1 MGETTTELIGKVAIV
16 TGASQGL
23 GRAYA
28 LALAQAGATVVA
40 SSRSMGN
47 AAPGEAPGEASL
59 ARTVQIGTEMGC
71 PVHAAICDVG
81 SEEQISRT
89 VEETIGNFGRIDIVV
104 NNAATY
110 PLHFDPKYVD
120 PLIWDADIWN
130 RYFSINVLG
139 PYFMMRA
146 VAPTMKAQNSGSI
159 VNVSSTSATLMDL
172 TPDDLAHLRMMGYAT
187 TKSALIR
194 LSNFFAV
201 ELSPWNVAV
210 NSICP
215 GTVITGAWG
224 SVPDDQV
231 EAARTSGA
239 ATDASPEA
247 VGPYIVHLAR
257 QTAQGLTG
265 KFLET
270 VNYPNWS

>member
-1 MGETTTELIGKVAIV
+1 MGETSGELSGKVAIV
-16 TGASQGL
+16 TGAAQGL

-28 LALAQAGATVVA
+28 LALSQAGATVVA

-47 AAPGEAPGEASL
+47 PDPGNPPGEASL
-59 ARTVQIGTEMGC
+59 ARTVRIGKELGC

-81 SEEQISRT
+81 SEEQINRT
-89 VEETIGNFGRIDIVV
+89 VEETIGNCGRIDIVV

-139 PYFMMRA
+139 PYYMMRA
-146 VAPTMKAQNSGSI
+146 VASTMKAQNSGSI

-172 TPDDLAHLRMMGYAT
+172 APGDVAHMRMMGYAT
-187 TKSALIR
+187 TKAALIR
-194 LSNFFAV
+194 LSNYFAV
-201 ELSPWNVAV
+201 ELSPWNIAV

-224 SVPDDQV
+224 SVPADQV
-231 EAARTSGA
+231 EAARTSGT

-247 VGPYIVHLAR
+247 VGPYIVHLAK
-257 QTAQGLTG
+257 QTAQGITG
-265 KFLET
+265 RFLET
-270 VNYPNWS
+270 VNFPNWA

>member
-1 MGETTTELIGKVAIV
+1 MGEVSGELDGKVAIV

-28 LALAQAGATVVA
+28 IALAQAGATVVA

-47 AAPGEAPGEASL
+47 PAPGSEAGEASL
-59 ARTVQIGTEMGC
+59 VRTVQIGLEMGC
-71 PVHAAICDVG
+71 RVHAAICDIG
-81 SEEQISRT
+81 SEEQINRT
-89 VEETIGNFGRIDIVV
+89 VEETIGNYGRVDIVV

-110 PLHFDPKYVD
+110 PLHFDHKYVD

-130 RYFSINVLG
+130 RYFAINVLG
-139 PYFMMRA
+139 PYYMMRA
-146 VAPTMKAQNSGSI
+146 VAPVMKAQKSGSI

-172 TPDDLAHLRMMGYAT
+172 EPGDVAHLRMMGYAT
-187 TKSALIR
+187 TKAALIR
-194 LSNFFAV
+194 LSNYFAV
-201 ELSPWNVAV
+201 ELSPCNIAV

-224 SVPDDQV
+224 SVPADQV
-231 EAARTSGA
+231 EAARTSGT

-247 VGPYIVHLAR
+247 VGAYIVHLAK
-257 QTAQGLTG
+257 QTANGLTG
-265 KFLET
+265 QFLET
-270 VNYPNWS
+270 INFPDWS

>member
-1 MGETTTELIGKVAIV
+1 MGEASNELKGKVAIV

-28 LALAQAGATVVA
+28 LALAQAGATVIA

-47 AAPGEAPGEASL
+47 PAPGEAPGEASL
-59 ARTVQIGTEMGC
+59 ARTVQIGMEMGC
-71 PVHAAICDVG
+71 PVHAAICDIG
-81 SEEQISRT
+81 SEDQINRT
-89 VEETIGNFGRIDIVV
+89 VEEAIGNFGRIDIVV

-120 PLIWDADIWN
+120 ALIWDADIWN

-139 PYFMMRA
+139 PYYMMRA
-146 VAPTMKAQNSGSI
+146 VAPTMKAQESGSI

-172 TPDDLAHLRMMGYAT
+172 APDDVAHLRMLGYAT
-187 TKSALIR
+187 TKAALIR
-194 LSNFFAV
+194 MSNFFAV
-201 ELSPWNVAV
+201 ELSPWNIAV

-224 SVPDDQV
+224 SVPPEQV
-231 EAARTSGA
+231 EMARTSGT

-247 VGPYIVHLAR
+247 VGPYIVHLAK
-257 QTAQGLTG
+257 QTSKGLTG
-265 KFLET
+265 RFLET
-270 VNYPNWS
+270 INYPNWP